1 MCVMNKI
8 TIEQIPIETGSSVID
23 WVLRL
28 FSELGEE
35 MDDLGSL
42 NEEKVLAD
50 WRTSHDRF
58 YVFAAKDEH
67 CDVIG
72 MLTLA
77 ESFAIYA
84 NGSYGI
90 INEMY
95 VSPAHRGVGV
105 GAMLLNAAK
114 EFGMQKDW
122 ARIEVTAP
130 ESSRWQRS
138 QRFYEKHGFVFTGPK
153 LKFRL
158 GANL

>member
-1 MCVMNKI
+1 MKKVTIEKI
-8 TIEQIPIETGSSVID
+8 TVDAGSIVID

-42 NEEKVLAD
+42 VEDSVLAD
-50 WRTSHDRF
+50 WRISHDRF
-58 YVFAAKDEH
+58 HVFAAKDEH
-67 CDVIG
+67 ADVIG
-72 MLTLA
+72 LLTLA

-105 GAMLLNAAK
+105 GAMLLDAAK
-114 EFGMQKDW
+114 EFGRKKGW

-130 ESSRWQRS
+130 ESPRWVRT
-138 QRFYEKHGFVFTGPK
+138 QRFYEKQGFVFTGPK
-153 LKFRL
+153 LKFRFESRL
-158 GANL
+158 